1 MIQSE
6 SQSSP
11 HLATISWMLGH
22 LCRTIQTVSKGV
34 GVGASSKQLEND
46 REKKARPSDCRL
58 GRASSLMICAVPADK
73 PQPRAYWSL
82 EMAKPT
88 EQEIAARAYRL
99 WEAAGMPKDRD
110 EEFWHA
116 AEQELL
122 NEDKSNPRQTPDT
135 L

>member
-1 MIQSE
+1 
-6 SQSSP
+6 
-11 HLATISWMLGH
+11 
-22 LCRTIQTVSKGV
+22 
-34 GVGASSKQLEND
+34 
-46 REKKARPSDCRL
+46 
-58 GRASSLMICAVPADK
+58 MICAVPADK
-73 PQPRAYWSL
+73 PQPPGDITWSL

-122 NEDKSNPRQTPDT
+122 EEDKSNPMQTPDT
-135 L
+135 E